1 MFRCLVLTF
10 ALTRHELMT
19 AIREAGC
26 DEIDEMRVA
35 FLEND
40 DKISV
45 IPKKQVSGD
54 SPKEEEFFISQ

>member
-1 MFRCLVLTF
+1 MFRCLVLTC
-10 ALTRHELMT
+10 ALTRNELMT

-45 IPKKQVSGD
+45 IPKNK
-54 SPKEEEFFISQ
+54 

>member
-45 IPKKQVSGD
+45 IPKNK
-54 SPKEEEFFISQ
+54 

>member
-1 MFRCLVLTF
+1 MFRCLVLTC
-10 ALTRHELMT
+10 ALTRHELMK

-45 IPKKQVSGD
+45 IPKNK
-54 SPKEEEFFISQ
+54 

>member
-1 MFRCLVLTF
+1 MT
-10 ALTRHELMT
+10 ALT
-19 AIREAGC
+19 EAGC
-26 DEIDEMRVA
+26 DEIDEVHAA

-45 IPKKQVSGD
+45 TPKEQVSGD

>member
-1 MFRCLVLTF
+1 MFRCLVLTC

-19 AIREAGC
+19 ALREAGC
-26 DEIDEMRVA
+26 DEIDEMHAA

-45 IPKKQVSGD
+45 IPKNK
-54 SPKEEEFFISQ
+54 